1 MKHLV
6 EPGDTLPSIAREHG
20 FTTHKVL
27 KAHPENAE
35 LMKLRP
41 NPNVLNPGDEVFVPE
56 LEAKSLDAAT
66 GRKHVFEA
74 AREELVLRVKVLDL
88 NREQLHDTCFY
99 QDEFQT
105 TIMPEKAEAYE
116 VSIDSRVRKARMRI
130 AGPDPAV
137 PPVIV
142 DLDVGGLNT
151 VDDAEGQQDRLN
163 NLGYFAGFSRQSVVT
178 QQFKWAVEEFQVD
191 HKLSVD
197 GVCGPATQKELTKRH
212 GV

>member
-6 EPGDTLPSIAREHG
+6 EPGDTLSSIARQHG

-27 KAHPENAE
+27 KAHPENAA
-35 LMKLRP
+35 LMKARP

-56 LEAKSLDAAT
+56 LETKTVDAAT
-66 GRKHVFEA
+66 GQKHVFA
-74 AREELVLRVKVLDL
+74 AAGEQLVLRVKVLDL
-88 NREQLHDTCFY
+88 NREQLHDTCFF

-105 TIMPEKAEAYE
+105 TIMPEKGEAYE
-116 VSIDSRVRKARMRI
+116 ASINPRVRAARMRLTP
-130 AGPDPAV
+130 ANPDN
-137 PPVIV
+137 PPVLV

-151 VDDAEGQQDRLN
+151 ADNAQGQQDRLN
-163 NLGYFAGFSRQSVVT
+163 NLGYFAGFSRTSIVT
-178 QQFKWAVEEFQVD
+178 NQFTWAVEEFQVD

-197 GVCGPATQKELTKRH
+197 GVCGPATQKELVKRH